1 MKFKIKSLDNIPDK
15 IALVEKVHEFLY
27 FFYSEKEGLSDFQ
40 TITDGARSITF
51 SMTFY
56 WKDIIAVSLIWP
68 TEENMPITITKT
80 TKGSYSFFEK
90 EELKFFDLLD
100 FEIDSK
106 HYTVMEQDITDWI
119 GM

>member
-1 MKFKIKSLDNIPDK
+1 MKFKIKSLDNRSD
-15 IALVEKVHEFLY
+15 LVEKVHKFLY
-27 FFYSEKEGLSDFQ
+27 LFYSEKEGF
-40 TITDGARSITF
+40 TEFKIITDEAKSITF
-51 SMTFY
+51 YMTFN
-56 WKDIIAVSLIWP
+56 WRDTGTVSLIWP

-80 TKGSYSFFEK
+80 TNGSYSFFEK